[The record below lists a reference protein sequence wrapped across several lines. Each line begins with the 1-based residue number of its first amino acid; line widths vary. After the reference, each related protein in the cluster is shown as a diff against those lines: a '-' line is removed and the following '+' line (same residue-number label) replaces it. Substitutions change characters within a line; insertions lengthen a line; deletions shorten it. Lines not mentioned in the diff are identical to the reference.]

1 MITRNITN
9 NNIKKD
15 NMYDTPYHTTDLTTQ
30 TILVTG
36 AAGFIGSHISQYLL
50 KYGAKVVAF
59 DSLITGLQSNIDL
72 FKDHP
77 NYTFIKGDLTN
88 FDDCKNAMS
97 NVNAVCHQ
105 AALGSVPRSL
115 KFPKATHESN
125 VTGFLN
131 ILEAAKFHKIKRVVY
146 ASSSSVYGDS
156 QELPKVEGKIGKPLS
171 PYAVSKY
178 SDELYANVYNSAY
191 DMELIGLRYFNVFG
205 PRQNPE
211 GEYAAVIPLFM
222 KRLLSEQSPYINGD
236 GEQTRDFTFV
246 ENAVQANIRGLFT
259 TNPKAFGEAYNVA
272 FGSRVSLNHM
282 VDRLKELIQTEVDAI
297 HREPR
302 EGDIKDSLADVS
314 KAKELMGYNPLFN
327 IDKGLEITL
336 EWFKENKEVLGL
348 H

>member
-1 MITRNITN
+1 VIIKNITN

-15 NMYDTPYHTTDLTTQ
+15 NMYDTPYHTADLTTQ
-30 TILVTG
+30 TVLVTG

-72 FKDHP
+72 FKDQP
-77 NYTFIKGDLTN
+77 NYRFVKGDLTN
-88 FDDCKNAMS
+88 LEDCKNAMEG
-97 NVNAVCHQ
+97 VDVICHQ

-156 QELPKVEGKIGKPLS
+156 QELPKVESKIGQPLS

-178 SDELYANVYNSAY
+178 SDELYANVYNASY

-222 KRLLSEQSPYINGD
+222 KSLLSNESPFINGD

-259 TNPKAFGEAYNVA
+259 TNAKAFGEAYNVA
-272 FGSRVSLNHM
+272 FGSRVSLNHL
-282 VDRLKELIQTEVDAI
+282 VDQLKVLTNSTATAI

-302 EGDIKDSLADVS
+302 DGDIKDSLANIS
-314 KAKELMGYNPLFN
+314 KAKELMGYNPLFD
-327 IDKGLEITL
+327 IDNGLKITL
-336 EWFKENKEVLGL
+336 DWFKANKEVLGL